1 MNNTFDN
8 TCEANILESFGWNTF
23 FLKNF
28 QTTEIADS
36 VPARVISE
44 SKNSFQVY
52 SQYGELTAKI
62 SGRLRHHAG
71 EENLY
76 PAVGDWVI
84 IKPMVNEG
92 KAIIHGVLRRRSE
105 FSRKVAGER
114 TEKQV
119 VSANI
124 DTVFI
129 VCGLDGGRNLN
140 LRRIERYIT
149 LAWRSGATPVIILNK
164 ADLCP
169 DVDMLVRSVQEVAQG
184 VTVLTVSAKEHT
196 GLDTLKKYLTKGQT
210 VAFLGSSGVGKSSLI
225 NSLLG
230 INRQPTKEVR
240 PDDLMGRHTTT
251 KRELILLP
259 DGGIVIDTPGMRE
272 LQLWAG
278 EGDLK
283 ETFRDIEVLA
293 KQCRFKD
300 CSHNAESGC
309 AVKAAINRGETD
321 PARLDSYHK
330 LQKELGYLVSREEQ
344 STRLYEKAKWKNIAK
359 WRKEL
364 KRP

>member
-1 MNNTFDN
+1 MNNPRQTR
-8 TCEANILESFGWNTF
+8 ILETLGWNTF

-28 QTTEIADS
+28 QITKITDS

-44 SKNSFQVY
+44 SKNSFQVH
-52 SQYGELTAKI
+52 SQYGELIAKI
-62 SGRLRHHAG
+62 SGKLRHHANEG
-71 EENLY
+71 RLY
-76 PAVGDWVI
+76 PAVGDWVV
-84 IKPMVNEG
+84 IKPIVGEG
-92 KAIIHGVLRRRSE
+92 KAVIHAVLPRRSE
-105 FSRKVAGER
+105 FSRKVVGER

-140 LRRIERYIT
+140 LRRIERYLT
-149 LAWRSGATPVIILNK
+149 LAWSSGASPVIILNK

-169 DVDMLVRSVQEVAQG
+169 DVDTLVRSVGEVTQG
-184 VTVLTVSAKEHT
+184 VTVLAVSAKEQT

-230 INRQPTKEVR
+230 INKQPTKEVR
-240 PDDLMGRHTTT
+240 PDDRMGRHTTT

-259 DGGIVIDTPGMRE
+259 NGGIVIDTPGIRE

-278 EGDLK
+278 EDDLQ

-309 AVKAAINRGETD
+309 AVRAAINRGEID
-321 PARLDSYHK
+321 PARLDSFHK
-330 LQKELGYLVSREEQ
+330 LQKELDYLVSREEQ
-344 STRLYEKAKWKNIAK
+344 NTRLYEKVKWKNIAK
-359 WRKEL
+359 WSKEL
-364 KRP
+364 KRQ